1 MFLLRPIPVLN
12 RISDMLNPCIVVL
25 GMRTN
30 GDGLD
35 SDALFEMSVCRII
48 GILSLKD
55 FFSAE
60 SIHECSSTY
69 GRRSIVVRGRV

>member
-1 MFLLRPIPVLN
+1 VFLLRPIPVLN
-12 RISDMLNPCIVVL
+12 RISDMLNACIIVL
-25 GMRTN
+25 VMRTN

-35 SDALFEMSVCRII
+35 SDTLLEMSVCRII

-55 FFSAE
+55 FLSAK

>member
-12 RISDMLNPCIVVL
+12 RISDMLNLCIGVL
-25 GMRTN
+25 VTRTN

-35 SDALFEMSVCRII
+35 SDTLLEMGICRII

-55 FFSAE
+55 FLPAE

-69 GRRSIVVRGRV
+69 GSQSIVVRSRC